1 MLQSAQC
8 AERSVEEMKRDLS
21 KFRTW
26 VEIDLGALEENFEA
40 IKGSLPAHT
49 GICAVVKADAY
60 GHGAIAVT
68 KALSGRC
75 RYFAVAM
82 AEEAYELRR
91 AGVDDPILVLGIPPV
106 GQYEGLIKSDVTLT
120 VPTGAEGLA
129 IAQAA
134 KRAGKRA
141 KVHIA
146 LDTGMGRIGFLPSEE
161 QFEEICALFEIK
173 ELEIEGIFSHF
184 ACADAPDGEFSADQ
198 QALFDSTVRRLKARG
213 YTVPLCHIYNSAA
226 TCTMNSPH
234 DMVREGILLYGISPL
249 EEGMRCPV
257 KVRPVMTM
265 KSRVIQV
272 KTVPPQTVIS
282 YGSTYRTRSETVVA
296 TLSAGYG
303 DGVPRLL
310 SNKGYVIVKGQY
322 APIIGRVC
330 MDQLMIDATHVEDLQ
345 VGQEAVLFGCAGKH
359 LLGADQVMAS
369 CGGIAYE
376 LLCNVNRRVPRVY
389 LKNGEVES
397 ISNIL
402 PESED
407 L

>member
-1 MLQSAQC
+1 
-8 AERSVEEMKRDLS
+8 MKRDLS

-26 VEIDLGALEENFEA
+26 VEIDLGALEENLEA
-40 IKGSLPAHT
+40 IKSSLPENTH
-49 GICAVVKADAY
+49 ICAVVKADAY
-60 GHGAIAVT
+60 GHGAIAIA

-91 AGVDDPILVLGIPPV
+91 AGVDDPILVLGIPPE
-106 GQYEGLIKSDVTLT
+106 GQYEGLIRQDVTLA
-120 VPTGAEGLA
+120 VPTASEGLA
-129 IAQAA
+129 IAKAA

-141 KVHIA
+141 RVHIA
-146 LDTGMGRIGFLPSEE
+146 LDTGMGRIGFLPSEKH
-161 QFEEICALFEIK
+161 FEEICSLFERE

-184 ACADAPDGEFSADQ
+184 ACADMQDGAFSADQ
-198 QALFDSTVRRLKARG
+198 QALFDSIVNKLERRG
-213 YTVPLCHIYNSAA
+213 YAVPLCHLYNSAA
-226 TCTMNSPH
+226 TCTMTDPH

-249 EEGMRCPV
+249 EQQESCPIGV
-257 KVRPVMTM
+257 HPVMTM

-282 YGSTYRTRSETVVA
+282 YGSTYRTTAETVVA
-296 TLSAGYG
+296 TVSAGYG

-310 SNKGYVIVKGQY
+310 SNRGHVIVKGQY

-330 MDQLMIDATHVEDLQ
+330 MDQLMIDATHIADLQ
-345 VGQEAVLFGCAGKH
+345 VGDEVVLFGRAGKH
-359 LLGADQVMAS
+359 LLGADRVMRQ

-389 LKNGEVES
+389 MRKDQVES

-402 PESED
+402 PEGED

>member
-1 MLQSAQC
+1 
-8 AERSVEEMKRDLS
+8 MKRDLS

-40 IKGSLPAHT
+40 IRRSLPENT
-49 GICAVVKADAY
+49 SICAVVKADAY
-60 GHGAIAVT
+60 GHGAIRVT

-91 AGVDDPILVLGIPPV
+91 AGIDAPILVLGLVPHA
-106 GQYEGLIKSDVTLT
+106 QLEGLIKRNVTLT
-120 VPTGAEGLA
+120 VGSLEDGVA
-129 IAQAA
+129 IAEAA
-134 KRAGKRA
+134 RTAGRRAR
-141 KVHIA
+141 VHIA
-146 LDTGMGRIGFLPSEE
+146 LDTGMGRIGFLPSEKH
-161 QFEEICALFEIK
+161 FEEICTLFERA

-184 ACADAPDGEFSADQ
+184 ACADSPDGGFSEDQ
-198 QALFDSTVRRLKARG
+198 QALFDSTVCRLKERG
-213 YTVPLCHIYNSAA
+213 YTVPLLHLYNSAA
-226 TCTMNSPH
+226 TCTMSSPH

-249 EEGMRCPV
+249 EEISGCPIG
-257 KVRPVMTM
+257 VRPVMTM

-282 YGSTYRTRSETVVA
+282 YGSTYRTKAKTVVA
-296 TLSAGYG
+296 TISAGYG

-345 VGQEAVLFGCAGKH
+345 VGDEAVLFGKEGT
-359 LLGADQVMAS
+359 LRLGADRVMAS

-389 LKNGEVES
+389 MRGDEVES

-402 PESED
+402 PEGED

>member
-1 MLQSAQC
+1 
-8 AERSVEEMKRDLS
+8 MKRDLS

-26 VEIDLGALEENFEA
+26 VEIDLGALEENLEA
-40 IKGSLPAHT
+40 IKNSLPENTHV
-49 GICAVVKADAY
+49 CAVVKADAY
-60 GHGAIAVT
+60 GHGAIAIA

-91 AGVDDPILVLGIPPV
+91 AGIDDPILVLGIPPV
-106 GQYEGLIKSDVTLT
+106 SQYEGLIRRDVTLT
-120 VPTGAEGLA
+120 VPTASEGLA
-129 IAQAA
+129 IAEAA

-141 KVHIA
+141 RVHIA
-146 LDTGMGRIGFLPSEE
+146 LDTGMGRIGFLPSEKH
-161 QFEEICALFEIK
+161 FEEICALFEMK
-173 ELEIEGIFSHF
+173 DLEIEGIFSHF
-184 ACADAPDGEFSADQ
+184 ACADQQDGAFSADQ
-198 QALFDSTVRRLKARG
+198 QALFDSIVRRLEKRG
-213 YTVPLCHIYNSAA
+213 CTVSLRHTYNSAA
-226 TCTMNSPH
+226 TCTMTDPH

-249 EEGMRCPV
+249 EEQECCPIG
-257 KVRPVMTM
+257 VRPVMTM

-282 YGSTYRTRSETVVA
+282 YGSTYRTTAETVVA
-296 TLSAGYG
+296 TVSAGYG

-310 SNKGYVIVKGQY
+310 SNRGHVIVKGQY

-330 MDQLMIDATHVEDLQ
+330 MDQLMIDATHIADLQ
-345 VGQEAVLFGCAGKH
+345 VGDEVVLFGHAGKH
-359 LLGADQVMAS
+359 LLGADRVMRQ

-389 LKNGEVES
+389 MRGDEVES
-397 ISNIL
+397 ITNIL
-402 PESED
+402 PEGED

>member
-1 MLQSAQC
+1 
-8 AERSVEEMKRDLS
+8 MKRDLS

-26 VEIDLGALEENFEA
+26 VEIDLGALEENLEA
-40 IKGSLPAHT
+40 IKNSLPENTHV
-49 GICAVVKADAY
+49 CAVVKADAY
-60 GHGAIAVT
+60 GHGAIAIA

-91 AGVDDPILVLGIPPV
+91 AGIDDPILVLGIPPV
-106 GQYEGLIKSDVTLT
+106 SQYEGLIRRDVTLT
-120 VPTGAEGLA
+120 VPTASEGLA
-129 IAQAA
+129 IAKAA

-141 KVHIA
+141 RVHIA
-146 LDTGMGRIGFLPSEE
+146 LDTGMGRIGFLPSDKH
-161 QFEEICALFEIK
+161 FEEIRALFEMK
-173 ELEIEGIFSHF
+173 DLEIEGIFSHF
-184 ACADAPDGEFSADQ
+184 ACADQQDGAFSADQ
-198 QALFDSTVRRLKARG
+198 QALFDSIVRRLEKRG
-213 YTVPLCHIYNSAA
+213 CTVSLRHTYNSAA
-226 TCTMNSPH
+226 TCTMTDPH

-249 EEGMRCPV
+249 EEQECCPIG
-257 KVRPVMTM
+257 VRPVMTM

-282 YGSTYRTRSETVVA
+282 YGSTYRTTAETVVA
-296 TLSAGYG
+296 TVSAGYG

-310 SNKGYVIVKGQY
+310 SNRGHVIVKGQY

-330 MDQLMIDATHVEDLQ
+330 MDQLMIDATHIEDLQ
-345 VGQEAVLFGCAGKH
+345 VGDEVVLFGHAGKH
-359 LLGADQVMAS
+359 LLGADRVMRQ

-389 LKNGEVES
+389 MRGDEVES
-397 ISNIL
+397 ITNIL
-402 PESED
+402 PEGED